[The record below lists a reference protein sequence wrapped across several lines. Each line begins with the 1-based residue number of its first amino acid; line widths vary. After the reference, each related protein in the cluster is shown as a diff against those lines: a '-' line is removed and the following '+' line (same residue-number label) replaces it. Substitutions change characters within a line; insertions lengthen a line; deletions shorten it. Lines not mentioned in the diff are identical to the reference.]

1 MWGAA
6 LPLPSP
12 PLPSTHCWFMVWVQ
26 YWIQTEEAKETEVIL
41 NFFFYSGIKFFGF
54 CFSLKMRPQCLPA
67 CFLSLLLHHARS
79 DGWFHH
85 PSCFF
90 YFLFPESG
98 IIRLWE
104 QQLKVLKYCMF
115 FFTFV
120 YISFNEYSLNWYE
133 YLYSSRERPGPWGRF
148 GIRLAIFFRDRP
160 GWTRYRWVVI
170 KDADWEIWSPHIC
183 SEN

>member
-12 PLPSTHCWFMVWVQ
+12 PLHSLLIHGLSAV
-26 YWIQTEEAKETEVIL
+26 L
-41 NFFFYSGIKFFGF
+41 NTNRGGQGDGSHFKFFFYSGIKFFGF